1 MADSVREGTAKRKQL
16 HIEMVGEF
24 PNKRDEKAKEKEK
37 KRKGKFFNLQ
47 DLLSND
53 CDNIAGKKEGKDKA
67 GEDKEFENFLMSI
80 NKKRVKTNHKG

>member
-37 KRKGKFFNLQ
+37 KRKGKFFNL
-47 DLLSND
+47 
-53 CDNIAGKKEGKDKA
+53 
-67 GEDKEFENFLMSI
+67 
-80 NKKRVKTNHKG
+80 